1 MRIGGRL
8 WLVVA
13 VSMLGILMV
22 AGLALKQAHRDLM
35 EGRETKTRH
44 IVETG
49 RSLISHF
56 HAEESAGRLSR
67 DAAQAQALAAISALR
82 YEGSEYLW
90 VHRKTGS
97 VMLAHP
103 NAKLIGTSVD
113 AMQDKAGGYLFRT
126 MNDTVTKDGAG
137 FVTYDWPKPGHDKAV
152 PKLSYVAGFAPW
164 DWVIGTGIYIDDV
177 DTTFA
182 NRATVFGMS
191 VLMVAAIIGLIA
203 TVIGRSITR
212 PLADVTTA
220 IKRLT
225 NDEHGFDIAHTAR
238 IDEVGDLARGL
249 TVFRDHV
256 QAAELAN
263 TERLAEQQLQIR
275 RQTRIAELTHDFDRA
290 VADIIKA
297 VAAAATEMQATSQ
310 SMTAIAE
317 QTSQQSAVVASAA
330 GSAAIS
336 VQTVAAA
343 TEELS
348 ATEAEI
354 ARQVDTS
361 SRIADS
367 AVTQAQ
373 HSSSIVLSLND
384 STRRIG
390 EVVGLITDI
399 ASQTNLLALNATI
412 EAARAG
418 DAGKGFAV
426 VANEV
431 KSLANQ
437 TSRATAEISE
447 QISAVQA
454 SAREAAQAIDAIA
467 AIIGDIGHASTEV
480 AAAVEQQTAA
490 THEIA
495 RSIETAAGDTQK
507 VSSNIA
513 QVSIAATTA
522 GHTARE
528 VLDAA
533 GELSAQ
539 AETLRQYVESFLV
552 DVREA
557 GQAA

>member
-13 VSMLGILMV
+13 VSMLGTLIV
-22 AGLALKQAHRDLM
+22 AGLALKQARGDLM

-44 IVETG
+44 IVEIG
-49 RSLISHF
+49 RSLLAHYQ
-56 HAEESAGRLSR
+56 AEEQAGRLSQ
-67 DAAQAQALAAISALR
+67 AEAQSRALAALSALR
-82 YEGSEYLW
+82 YEDSEYLW
-90 VHRKTGS
+90 VHRKAGS
-97 VMLAHP
+97 IMLAHP

-113 AMQDKAGGYLFRT
+113 AMQDKAGGYLFRR
-126 MNDTVTKDGAG
+126 MNAEVEKSGAG
-137 FVTYDWPKPGHDKAV
+137 FVTYDWPKPGKDKAV

-164 DWVIGTGIYIDDV
+164 DWVVGTGIYIDDV
-177 DTTFA
+177 DTAFVT
-182 NRATVFGMS
+182 RAGLFGLG
-191 VLMVAAIIGLIA
+191 VLMVVTIIGLIA
-203 TVIGRSITR
+203 SVISRSITR
-212 PLADVTTA
+212 PLGDVTIA

-225 NDEHGFDIAHTAR
+225 NDEHGFDIAHTQR
-238 IDEVGDLARGL
+238 VDEIGELARGL
-249 TVFRDHV
+249 MIFRDHV
-256 QAAELAN
+256 EAAAN
-263 TERLAEQQLQIR
+263 ANASRLEEQENQMR
-275 RQTRIAELTHDFDRA
+275 RQARISELTELFDQTA
-290 VADIIKA
+290 AGVIKA
-297 VAAAATEMQATSQ
+297 VSAAATEMQATSQ
-310 SMTAIAE
+310 SMSAIAA
-317 QTSQQSAVVASAA
+317 QTSQQSTNVASAA

-354 ARQVDTS
+354 ARQVETS
-361 SRIADS
+361 TQIANS
-367 AVTQAQ
+367 AVAQAQ
-373 HSSSIVLSLND
+373 RSSAIVTSLND
-384 STRRIG
+384 TTKRIG
-390 EVVGLITDI
+390 EVIGLITDI

-437 TSRATAEISE
+437 TTRATTEIAE
-447 QISAVQA
+447 QISAVQI
-454 SAREAAQAIDAIA
+454 SAREAAEAIDSIV
-467 AIIGDIGHASTEV
+467 AIIGDIGHASSEV

-495 RSIETAAGDTQK
+495 RSIEAAANDTHE

-528 VLDAA
+528 VLEAA
-533 GELSAQ
+533 GELSTQ
-539 AETLRQYVESFLV
+539 AETLRLHVESFLG

>member
-13 VSMLGILMV
+13 VSMLGTLVV
-22 AGLALKQAHRDLM
+22 AGLALNQARSDLM

-44 IVETG
+44 IVEIG
-49 RSLISHF
+49 RSLVAHYQ
-56 HAEESAGRLSR
+56 AEEQAGRLTR
-67 DAAQAQALAAISALR
+67 DQAQAAALAAIAALR
-82 YEGSEYLW
+82 YEHSEYLW
-90 VHRKTGS
+90 VHRKTGT

-113 AMQDKAGGYLFRT
+113 SMQDNAGGYLFRR
-126 MNDTVTKDGAG
+126 MNALVESQGAG
-137 FVTYDWPKPGHDKAV
+137 FVAYDWPKPGQSQAV
-152 PKLSYVAGFAPW
+152 PKLSYVSGFGPW
-164 DWVIGTGIYIDDV
+164 DWVIGTGIYVDDV
-177 DTTFA
+177 DSTFA
-182 NRATVFGMS
+182 RRAWMFGFG
-191 VLMVAAIIGLIA
+191 VLAVVGGVGLIA
-203 TVIGRSITR
+203 TLIGRTITR
-212 PLADVTTA
+212 PLGDVTAA

-225 NDEHGFDIAHTAR
+225 NDEHGFDIAHTGR
-238 IDEVGDLARGL
+238 VDEVGDLARGL
-249 TVFRDHV
+249 VIFRDHV
-256 QAAELAN
+256 EAAEQAN
-263 TERLAEQQLQIR
+263 KLRLSRQEADMLRQKEISRLTAE
-275 RQTRIAELTHDFDRA
+275 FDSSA
-290 VADIIKA
+290 AGVIKA
-297 VAAAATEMQATSQ
+297 VAAAATQMQAASQ
-310 SMTAIAE
+310 NMSAIAD
-317 QTSQQSAVVASAA
+317 QTSQQSSMVASAA

-361 SRIADS
+361 SRIAVNAVDMARRSS
-367 AVTQAQ
+367 A
-373 HSSSIVLSLND
+373 IVASLND
-384 STRRIG
+384 TTKRIG
-390 EVVGLITDI
+390 EVVSLITDI

-418 DAGKGFAV
+418 EAGKGFAV
-426 VANEV
+426 VAGEV

-437 TSRATAEISE
+437 TTKATEEIAG
-447 QISAVQA
+447 QIAAVQT
-454 SAREAAQAIDAIA
+454 SAREAAVAIDSIV

-495 RSIETAAGDTQK
+495 RSIEAAASDTQQ

-539 AETLRQYVESFLV
+539 AESLRHQVESFLFG
-552 DVREA
+552 VRQA

>member
-13 VSMLGILMV
+13 VSMLGTLVV
-22 AGLALKQAHRDLM
+22 AGLALKQARGDLM

-44 IVETG
+44 IVEVG
-49 RSLISHF
+49 RSLVAHYQ
-56 HAEESAGRLSR
+56 AEEQAGRMDR
-67 DAAQAQALAAISALR
+67 AQAQAAALAAVSALR
-82 YEGSEYLW
+82 YEQSEYLW
-90 VHRKTGS
+90 VHKKTGTI
-97 VMLAHP
+97 MLAHP

-113 AMQDKAGGYLFRT
+113 TMQDNAGGYLFRR
-126 MNDTVTKDGAG
+126 MNALVDSQGAG
-137 FVTYDWPKPGHDKAV
+137 FVTYDWPKPGQSQAV

-164 DWVIGTGIYIDDV
+164 DWVVGTGIYIDDV
-177 DTTFA
+177 DATFA
-182 NRATVFGMS
+182 RRAWMFGLG
-191 VLMVAAIIGLIA
+191 VLAVVGVVGLIA
-203 TVIGRSITR
+203 TLIGRAITR
-212 PLADVTTA
+212 PLGDVTAA

-225 NDEHGFDIAHTAR
+225 NDEHGFDIAHTGR
-238 IDEVGDLARGL
+238 VDEVGDLARGL
-249 TVFRDHV
+249 VIFRDHV
-256 QAAELAN
+256 EAAAQANAL
-263 TERLAEQQLQIR
+263 RLSQQEADMR
-275 RQTRIAELTHDFDRA
+275 RQAEISRLTAEFDHSA
-290 VADIIKA
+290 AGVIKA
-297 VAAAATEMQATSQ
+297 VASAATQMQAASQ
-310 SMTAIAE
+310 NMSAIAD
-317 QTSQQSAVVASAA
+317 QTSQQSSMVASAA

-361 SRIADS
+361 SRIAINAVDMARRSS
-367 AVTQAQ
+367 A
-373 HSSSIVLSLND
+373 IVASLND
-384 STRRIG
+384 TTKRIG
-390 EVVGLITDI
+390 EVVSLITDI

-418 DAGKGFAV
+418 EAGKGFAV
-426 VANEV
+426 VAGEV

-437 TSRATAEISE
+437 TTRATEEIAE
-447 QISAVQA
+447 QISAVQT
-454 SAREAAQAIDAIA
+454 SAREAADAIDSIVG
-467 AIIGDIGHASTEV
+467 IIGDIGHASTEV

-495 RSIETAAGDTQK
+495 RSIEAAASDTQQ

-539 AETLRQYVESFLV
+539 AESLRNQVESFLFG
-552 DVREA
+552 VRQA
-557 GQAA
+557 GAAA

>member
-13 VSMLGILMV
+13 VSMLGTLVV
-22 AGLALKQAHRDLM
+22 AGLALKQARGDLM

-44 IVETG
+44 IVEIG
-49 RSLISHF
+49 RSLVAHYQ
-56 HAEESAGRLSR
+56 AEEQAGRMDR
-67 DAAQAQALAAISALR
+67 AQAQAAALAAVAALR
-82 YEGSEYLW
+82 YEQSEYLW
-90 VHRKTGS
+90 VHRKTGTI
-97 VMLAHP
+97 MLAHP

-113 AMQDKAGGYLFRT
+113 AMQDNGGGYLFRR
-126 MNDTVTKDGAG
+126 MNALVDSQGAG
-137 FVTYDWPKPGHDKAV
+137 FVPYDWPKPGQSRAV

-164 DWVIGTGIYIDDV
+164 DWVIGTGIYVDDV
-177 DTTFA
+177 ESTFA
-182 NRATVFGMS
+182 SRAWLFGLG
-191 VLMVAAIIGLIA
+191 VLVVVGIVGLIA
-203 TVIGRSITR
+203 TLIGRTITR
-212 PLADVTTA
+212 PLGDVTAA

-225 NDEHGFDIAHTAR
+225 NDEHGFDIAHTGR
-238 IDEVGDLARGL
+238 VDEVGDLARGL
-249 TVFRDHV
+249 VIFRDHV
-256 QAAELAN
+256 EAADRAN
-263 TERLAEQQLQIR
+263 AQRLSQQEADMR
-275 RQTRIAELTHDFDRA
+275 RQAEIARLTAAFD
-290 VADIIKA
+290 ADAAGVIKA
-297 VAAAATEMQATSQ
+297 VASAATQMQAASQ
-310 SMTAIAE
+310 NMSAIAD
-317 QTSQQSAVVASAA
+317 QTSQQSSMVASAA

-361 SRIADS
+361 SRVAGN
-367 AVTQAQ
+367 AVDMAR
-373 HSSSIVLSLND
+373 HSSTIVGSLND

-390 EVVGLITDI
+390 EVVSLITDI

-418 DAGKGFAV
+418 EAGKGFAV
-426 VANEV
+426 VAGEV
-431 KSLANQ
+431 KNLANQ
-437 TSRATAEISE
+437 TTKATEEIAE
-447 QISAVQA
+447 QISAVQT
-454 SAREAAQAIDAIA
+454 SAREAA
-467 AIIGDIGHASTEV
+467 GDIGHASTEV

-495 RSIETAAGDTQK
+495 RSIEAAASDTHQ

-533 GELSAQ
+533 SELSAQ
-539 AETLRQYVESFLV
+539 AESLRSHVETFLLG
-552 DVREA
+552 VRQA